1 MLSRSKDEIVSDPAA
16 ASTAY
21 PAVASRRMA
30 RRLLSGAGTACLTPY
45 RLAPG
50 TPPQMVLHAFD
61 RAGQVVVAARPAPTH
76 PLSAVPCGEP
86 VAVRLDVELE
96 AADAGLRVTTAS
108 CHLLGVLTW
117 LEDGVARLRPGGS
130 AACHCPLTGD
140 SPLAALQEL
149 AGAERG
155 RLGVVVADR
164 VTVHDPMGVGGHSI
178 AQVLDPASD
187 GAGALLW
194 SQADTASAQEEV
206 CALGEIALDLLVSG
220 VLKGQAPGLVCS
232 RRPSA
237 GLCQQ
242 LRGRVLCVD
251 VSPYGVTLM
260 RLGELETVTVQLLAP
275 PGTTEPTQVG
285 RYLGE
290 LVSETVVSGLLG
302 A

>member
-1 MLSRSKDEIVSDPAA
+1 MSDPAT

-30 RRLLSGAGTACLTPY
+30 RRLLSGAGTASLSSY
-45 RLAPG
+45 RLAPEA
-50 TPPQMVLHAFD
+50 PAQMVLHAFD
-61 RAGQVVVAARPAPTH
+61 SSGQVIVAALPAPDH
-76 PLSAVPCGEP
+76 PLAAVPCGEP
-86 VAVRLDVELE
+86 VAVRMDVEME

-108 CHLLGVLTW
+108 CHLLGLLSW
-117 LEDGVARLRPGGS
+117 LDDAAAARLLTGGS
-130 AACHCPLTGD
+130 ATCHCPLTGD
-140 SPLAALQEL
+140 SPLAALQDL

-164 VTVHDPMGVGGHSI
+164 VTVHDPLGVGGHSI

-220 VLKGQAPGLVCS
+220 VLTGRTPGVVCS

-242 LRGRVLCVD
+242 LHGRVLCVD

-260 RLGELETVTVQLLAP
+260 RLGELETVTVQLLTP
-275 PGTTEPTQVG
+275 SGTTEPSQVG
-285 RYLGE
+285 RHLGE
-290 LVSETVVSGLLG
+290 LVSETMVSGLLG